1 MTPAMPAG
9 NKMTPAQ
16 LNAQARSLINAL
28 AVPREQIIKTL
39 GIAAVGT
46 QNISQS
52 YPIVNITPR
61 MVGLIRGFV
70 VEIQATITN
79 GSAVQID
86 LTDFGPANLLTQI
99 QFQDL
104 QNNTR
109 IQTPGWH
116 LMMINSV
123 RGRRPFG
130 TSLVRGTGFDSPM
143 NFGSNFENQISAP
156 ATIAPGAS
164 AVITMWYY
172 VPLAY
177 SEKDLR
183 GAIYANVVNAT
194 MQLNLTFNPLPV
206 VANGQDSTLAMY
218 VGDQAGSTALA
229 VISAATINVYQ
240 DYLDQLPAG
249 QNGVILPPLDLA
261 TIYELKNTILNSIVA
276 NQDFPVQY
284 ANFRDFLSTVAIFV
298 NTGAGGIRQVGQDV
312 NYWALQSANFT
323 NIWKRNPD
331 RVAMITRGALQVD
344 PPPGTYYFGSRERPI
359 STQQYGNMELV
370 LNAATAGTGNYM
382 LLGFEDFAMLNN
394 VVNAGSLPAA

>member
-52 YPIVNITPR
+52 FPIVNITPR

-143 NFGSNFENQISAP
+143 NFGSNFHQSDFGSGNDCAGRFRRHHDVVLR
-156 ATIAPGAS
+156 APGVLGKGS
-164 AVITMWYY
+164 PWG
-172 VPLAY
+172 
-177 SEKDLR
+177 DLCKR
-183 GAIYANVVNAT
+183 G
-194 MQLNLTFNPLPV
+194 
-206 VANGQDSTLAMY
+206 
-218 VGDQAGSTALA
+218 
-229 VISAATINVYQ
+229 
-240 DYLDQLPAG
+240 
-249 QNGVILPPLDLA
+249 
-261 TIYELKNTILNSIVA
+261 
-276 NQDFPVQY
+276 
-284 ANFRDFLSTVAIFV
+284 
-298 NTGAGGIRQVGQDV
+298 
-312 NYWALQSANFT
+312 
-323 NIWKRNPD
+323 
-331 RVAMITRGALQVD
+331 
-344 PPPGTYYFGSRERPI
+344 
-359 STQQYGNMELV
+359 
-370 LNAATAGTGNYM
+370 
-382 LLGFEDFAMLNN
+382 
-394 VVNAGSLPAA
+394 

>member
-9 NKMTPAQ
+9 KMTPAQ

-323 NIWKRNPD
+323 TIWKRNPD